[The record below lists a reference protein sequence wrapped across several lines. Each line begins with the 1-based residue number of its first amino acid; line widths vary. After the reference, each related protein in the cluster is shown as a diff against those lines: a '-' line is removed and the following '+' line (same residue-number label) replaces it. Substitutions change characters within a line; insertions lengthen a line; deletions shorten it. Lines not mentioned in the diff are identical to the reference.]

1 MKRILIWDWP
11 VRIGHWLMAGG
22 FVVAWVTSES
32 ETFRLVHVLSGS
44 IVLAVAVFRLAWGV
58 FGSRYA
64 LFSSFVRGPQKV
76 GNYLTSLLGRQ
87 PEHHAGHNPAGGWA
101 IVLLLAFGIASGVS
115 GWAAYNNLG
124 GDWLKSLHDSL
135 SSAMLGVVIIHLIGV
150 ISGSWIHREN
160 IVGAMLTGLK
170 RGHADEAISSTKP
183 LVATLLLVWVGIA
196 SWVFSR

>member
-1 MKRILIWDWP
+1 MKRVLIWDWP

-22 FVVAWVTSES
+22 FVVAWITSDS

-87 PEHHAGHNPAGGWA
+87 PEHHAGHNPVGGWA
-101 IVLLLAFGIASGVS
+101 ILLLLAFGIASGVS

-150 ISGSWIHREN
+150 ISGSWALWFSLFAPDQESPEFSFWKPTIMYWSLAI
-160 IVGAMLTGLK
+160 IVF
-170 RGHADEAISSTKP
+170 ISP
-183 LVATLLLVWVGIA
+183 FLG
-196 SWVFSR
+196 